1 MTYEGV
7 RVCGTTKLCRMEK
20 VSRACHTETSGSLKT
35 SRAHICVQ
43 TRWAISVS
51 SIIKGKVIVTKDF
64 AQLISDNVHHHY
76 FKFFSLSLKDVH
88 TRDCYNLSYYFE
100 NNSYKKKKSQ
110 DSLYPQI
117 LILNF

>member
-1 MTYEGV
+1 M
-7 RVCGTTKLCRMEK
+7 
-20 VSRACHTETSGSLKT
+20 
-35 SRAHICVQ
+35 
-43 TRWAISVS
+43 
-51 SIIKGKVIVTKDF
+51 TKDF
-64 AQLISDNVHHHY
+64 AQLISDNVHDHY